1 MQALPSAVSDH
12 HHGLVRQLE
21 SAQEPSST
29 RKPSDATHQYGSA
42 ASSSSVALSVNDLHV
57 ALGEVASNCVY
68 CGDQII
74 GTSFNPL
81 TLVETFARNKSMA
94 GQSMP
99 QYADDDDDDDDDYD
113 DDDAM
118 ETTDA
123 PQQELSPVMRM
134 MSIRLKCCSGPCWMA
149 ESLARNGEKAP
160 LGKVLL
166 AAFPGLSPHIIGG
179 RTLEIYTQR
188 YQKVQQEVFARAM
201 AQQAAIAAADVA
213 PLPVFAPATPYPT
226 MDLMDG

>member
-1 MQALPSAVSDH
+1 MQPLPSAA
-12 HHGLVRQLE
+12 GLVHQLDN
-21 SAQEPSST
+21 AQEPSPV
-29 RKPSDATHQYGSA
+29 RKPSDATHQYGAA

-57 ALGEVASNCVY
+57 ALGEVAANCAY

-81 TLVETFARNKSMA
+81 TLVETFARNKRLAS
-94 GQSMP
+94 QPMP
-99 QYADDDDDDDDDYD
+99 QHDDDGDDDDYD

-123 PQQELSPVMRM
+123 PQQEMSPVMRM
-134 MSIRLKCCSGPCWMA
+134 MSIRLQCCSGPCWMA
-149 ESLARNGEKAP
+149 ESLARYGEKSP

-166 AAFPGLSPHIIGG
+166 AAFPGLSPHTIGG
-179 RTLEIYTQR
+179 RTLAIYTQR

-201 AQQAAIAAADVA
+201 AQQAAITAADVA
-213 PLPVFAPATPYPT
+213 PPPPVFAPATPYPVV
-226 MDLMDG
+226 DLMDE